1 VLFCAARVY
10 EGELANVEKKATA
23 YMTLEDGRVVA
34 TLTMEPVNN
43 LTQNNTLIINSRLLK

>member
-1 VLFCAARVY
+1 VY

-23 YMTLEDGRVVA
+23 YMTLQDGRVVA